1 MRTARIRRWSIP
13 SGRPAARSRC
23 CLFWWP
29 RSFLAAFFVGYIPHH
44 RRDLQIIAEANVQ
57 NDALPDVTVV
67 AAKKASAMGELVLP
81 GNIQAVT
88 EAPILARADGYVQ
101 RRYVDIGDR
110 VTAGQLLA
118 EVEAP
123 DLDQQV
129 RQAQAAVEQAQADL
143 ARANA
148 ALEQGK
154 ANESIAKV
162 TATRWDNLVRR
173 GAVSKQENDQ
183 YQAQYQAQAANV
195 KALERAVDAAKGNIA
210 AMQANVGPVDRHAG
224 ISQGARALRR
234 RGHAAQRRRGNA
246 GQHGQ
251 HDAVSHRADQSSAH
265 LLERAA
271 SPAPRMC
278 MSARWR
284 RWPRPELPERKF
296 SGTVTRTANA
306 LDPASRTLLVE
317 VQVPNPEGKLLPGM
331 YVEVDLHLPRK
342 DPPLLLPSDT
352 LSVRPEGHHG
362 GRCSIPTTSF
372 TSSAWLSAAIMA
384 ARSRSCPGSSAGQ
397 RVIANPNDSVQ
408 EGVKV
413 HPVLVARAPEADPN
427 APASSCSPLSLPY
440 SERTRARSVSPAAC
454 LEPNYHH
461 EKDQRRISLF
471 APARA
476 GELPGGSCSTG

>member
-1 MRTARIRRWSIP
+1 MTSPTLNEPDNPTERSSPATEQELRAEIERLTLQLERKNSHGAHTALERPKRP
-13 SGRPAARSRC
+13 STGKIALLLVLVAAV
-23 CLFWWP
+23 
-29 RSFLAAFFVGYIPHH
+29 FLVAFFVGYIPHH
-44 RRDLQIIAEANVQ
+44 RRDLQVVAEANVQ

-67 AAKKASAMGELVLP
+67 AAKKASTIGDLVLP

-88 EAPILARADGYVQ
+88 EAPILARAEGYVV

-118 EVEAP
+118 VVDAP

-162 TATRWDNLVRR
+162 TASRWDNLVKR

-195 KALERAVDAAKGNIA
+195 RALDRAVDAAKGNIT
-210 AMQANVGPVDRHAG
+210 AMQANVGRLSEMQGYLKVRAPFAGVVTLRNVDVGTLVNTGSTMLFRIA
-224 ISQGARALRR
+224 QNNLLRTFL
-234 RGHAAQRRRGNA
+234 N
-246 GQHGQ
+246 
-251 HDAVSHRADQSSAH
+251 VPQSSASDVH
-265 LLERAA
+265 VGQKA
-271 SPAPRMC
+271 SLAT
-278 MSARWR
+278 
-284 RWPRPELPERKF
+284 PELPERKF
-296 SGTVTRTANA
+296 QGAVTRTANA
-306 LDPASRTLLVE
+306 MDPASRTLLVE

-352 LSVRPEGHHG
+352 LSVRPEGTMVAVVDSNNAVHFQHVVI
-362 GRCSIPTTSF
+362 GRDYGSDIEI
-372 TSSAWLSAAIMA
+372 LS
-384 ARSRSCPGSSAGQ
+384 GLSAGQ

-413 HPVLVARAPEADPN
+413 HPILAAAGN
-427 APASSCSPLSLPY
+427 AGGSK
-440 SERTRARSVSPAAC
+440 RAR
-454 LEPNYHH
+454 
-461 EKDQRRISLF
+461 
-471 APARA
+471 
-476 GELPGGSCSTG
+476 